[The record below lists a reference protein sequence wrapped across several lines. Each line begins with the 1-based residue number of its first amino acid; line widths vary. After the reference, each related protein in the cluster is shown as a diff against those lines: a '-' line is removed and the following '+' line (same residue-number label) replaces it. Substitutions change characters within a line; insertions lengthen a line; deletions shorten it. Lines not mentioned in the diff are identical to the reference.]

1 MQTLREF
8 RQKLKRKNQNRLK
21 YLQTKFKNYSDE
33 NLDDHV
39 ADELR
44 GLMNVTEV
52 LDYEPTDE
60 NLFKRQIAIKTSRQ
74 EVWYRETLKTWLAQH
89 PETGVSG
96 DNNAGMYRFALNFFV
111 NQVILNPKNN
121 TLSYGDLLKGM
132 DEINDADPMLN
143 QINNQMADLKEMT
156 SFIAAM
162 DYLENMQDFG
172 PARQIDEVI
181 QTDIRSEIDESS
193 QYAKDYHAYQKRRKN
208 DLANKRHR
216 RRGEGMEF
224 KHD

>member
-44 GLMNVTEV
+44 GLMNVAEV

-74 EVWYRETLKTWLAQH
+74 EVWYRETMKTWLAQH

-96 DNNAGMYRFALNFFV
+96 DNNAGMYRFALTFFV

-193 QYAKDYHAYQKRRKN
+193 QYAKDYNAYQKRRKN